1 MGSWSGIAA
10 TCRRQATSCSIGQ
23 MSSEKKQVLFLDKY
37 LMNTY
42 QASVRAQVKGRSQV
56 IKTEV
61 RAMNAQEARWLLWA
75 QWGFHSIQAGPS
87 QIKNPK

>member
-1 MGSWSGIAA
+1 MNSGKKAGS
-10 TCRRQATSCSIGQ
+10 
-23 MSSEKKQVLFLDKY
+23 LLDKY
-37 LMNTY
+37 LMHTY

-75 QWGFHSIQAGPS
+75 QFGFHSIQAGPV
-87 QIKNPK
+87 KV

>member
-1 MGSWSGIAA
+1 MALPPHAEG
-10 TCRRQATSCSIGQ
+10 RRLLVQEDGLIP
-23 MSSEKKQVLFLDKY
+23 EKKQVLFLDKY

-42 QASVRAQVKGRSQV
+42 QASVRAHVKGRSQV

-61 RAMNAQEARWLLWA
+61 RAINMQEARWLLWA

>member
-1 MGSWSGIAA
+1 MELPAHAEG
-10 TCRRQATSCSIGQ
+10 RQLLVQKDKWIPK
-23 MSSEKKQVLFLDKY
+23 KKQVLFLDKY

-42 QASVRAQVKGRSQV
+42 QASVRAHVKGRSQV

-75 QWGFHSIQAGPS
+75 QFGFHSIQAGPVLRKS
-87 QIKNPK
+87 NKQP

>member
-1 MGSWSGIAA
+1 MPKAGSSLFKRANEF
-10 TCRRQATSCSIGQ
+10 R
-23 MSSEKKQVLFLDKY
+23 KKAGSFLDKY

-61 RAMNAQEARWLLWA
+61 RAINMQEARWLLWA
-75 QWGFHSIQAGPS
+75 QFGFHSIQAGPVLKKS
-87 QIKNPK
+87 TKQS

>member
-1 MGSWSGIAA
+1 MPKAGDFLFKRANEFRKKAGS
-10 TCRRQATSCSIGQ
+10 
-23 MSSEKKQVLFLDKY
+23 FLDKY

-42 QASVRAQVKGRSQV
+42 QTSVRAQVKGRSQV

-87 QIKNPK
+87 QIKNQK

>member
-1 MGSWSGIAA
+1 MKSWSRITT
-10 TCRRQATSCSIGQ
+10 TCRRQAASYSKGR
-23 MSSEKKQVLFLDKY
+23 MNSEKKQVLIIRDKY

-42 QASVRAQVKGRSQV
+42 QAAVRAQVKGRSQV

-75 QWGFHSIQAGPS
+75 QFGFHSIQLGPVRV
-87 QIKNPK
+87 

>member
-1 MGSWSGIAA
+1 MPPHAEGRAA
-10 TCRRQATSCSIGQ
+10 SCSRRQ
-23 MSSEKKQVLFLDKY
+23 MSSEKKQLLFLDKY

-42 QASVRAQVKGRSQV
+42 QASVRAQVKGRNQV

-75 QWGFHSIQAGPS
+75 QFGFHSIQAGPVLRKS
-87 QIKNPK
+87 N

>member
-1 MGSWSGIAA
+1 MALPPHAEG
-10 TCRRQATSCSIGQ
+10 RQLLVQGGK
-23 MSSEKKQVLFLDKY
+23 EFRKKSRFSFLDKY

-75 QWGFHSIQAGPS
+75 QFGFHSIKAGLT
-87 QIKNPK
+87 KLKVN

>member
-1 MGSWSGIAA
+1 MM
-10 TCRRQATSCSIGQ
+10 Q
-23 MSSEKKQVLFLDKY
+23 
-37 LMNTY
+37 TY
-42 QASVRAQVKGRSQV
+42 QASVRAHVKGRSQV

-87 QIKNPK
+87 QIKNSK

>member
-1 MGSWSGIAA
+1 
-10 TCRRQATSCSIGQ
+10 
-23 MSSEKKQVLFLDKY
+23 MSSGKKAGSSFLDKY

-61 RAMNAQEARWLLWA
+61 RAMNMQEARWLLWA
-75 QWGFHSIQAGPS
+75 QFGFHSIQAGPS
-87 QIKNPK
+87 ILKIK

>member
-1 MGSWSGIAA
+1 MPKAGDFLFKRANEFRKKAGS
-10 TCRRQATSCSIGQ
+10 
-23 MSSEKKQVLFLDKY
+23 LFLDKY

-42 QASVRAQVKGRSQV
+42 QASIRAHVKGRSQV

-75 QWGFHSIQAGPS
+75 QWGFHSIQAGPVLRKS
-87 QIKNPK
+87 NKQP

>member
-1 MGSWSGIAA
+1 MPKAGSFLFKW
-10 TCRRQATSCSIGQ
+10 TNEFR
-23 MSSEKKQVLFLDKY
+23 KKAGSFLDKY

-61 RAMNAQEARWLLWA
+61 RAVNAQEARWLLWA
-75 QWGFHSIQAGPS
+75 QFGFHSIQAGPVLS
-87 QIKNPK
+87 KSNKQP

>member
-1 MGSWSGIAA
+1 
-10 TCRRQATSCSIGQ
+10 

-42 QASVRAQVKGRSQV
+42 QASVRAEVKGRSQV

-61 RAMNAQEARWLLWA
+61 RAMNMQEARWLLWA

-87 QIKNPK
+87 QIKNQK

>member
-1 MGSWSGIAA
+1 MPKTGDFLFKRANEF
-10 TCRRQATSCSIGQ
+10 R
-23 MSSEKKQVLFLDKY
+23 KKQVLFLDKY
-37 LMNTY
+37 LMHTY

-75 QWGFHSIQAGPS
+75 QFGFHSIQSGPS

>member
-1 MGSWSGIAA
+1 LNKWDLGVVKPPHAEGRQLLVQEDQLVQTKAGSF
-10 TCRRQATSCSIGQ
+10 
-23 MSSEKKQVLFLDKY
+23 FLDKY

-61 RAMNAQEARWLLWA
+61 RAMNTQEARWLLWA
-75 QWGFHSIQAGPS
+75 QFGFHSIQVGPV
-87 QIKNPK
+87 KV

>member
-1 MGSWSGIAA
+1 MPKAGSSLFKRANEF
-10 TCRRQATSCSIGQ
+10 R
-23 MSSEKKQVLFLDKY
+23 KKAGSFLDKY

-42 QASVRAQVKGRSQV
+42 QASVRAEVKGRSQV

-61 RAMNAQEARWLLWA
+61 RAMNMQEARWLLWA

-87 QIKNPK
+87 QIKNQK

>member
-1 MGSWSGIAA
+1 MN
-10 TCRRQATSCSIGQ
+10 
-23 MSSEKKQVLFLDKY
+23 SEKSRFFFLDKY

-75 QWGFHSIQAGPS
+75 QFGFHSIQAGPVLKKS
-87 QIKNPK
+87 TKQP

>member
-1 MGSWSGIAA
+1 MNSGKKAGS
-10 TCRRQATSCSIGQ
+10 
-23 MSSEKKQVLFLDKY
+23 LLDKY
-37 LMNTY
+37 LMHTY

-61 RAMNAQEARWLLWA
+61 RALNAQEARWLLWA